1 MQIDFAK
8 VKSTLADIN
17 YLKDGVSIIGS
28 IKRVDRDS
36 VELKSTFKTEVN
48 LICNRC
54 GKEFKKSFEYPLNL
68 LLSDNNIS
76 DSQNLD
82 IIEFHNGKIDFDY
95 IAQSEVASIEE
106 DYNLCD
112 SCEGNQDIF
121 EKEF

>member
-17 YLKDGVSIIGS
+17 YSKDGVTINGT
-28 IKRVDRDS
+28 IKRVDRNS
-36 VELKSTFKTEVN
+36 VELNSTFSTEVN

-54 GKEFKKSFEYPLNL
+54 GKEFKKSFKYPLLL
-68 LLSDNNIS
+68 LLSDGNIS
-76 DSQNLD
+76 DSENLD

-95 IAQSEVASIEE
+95 IAQSEVTSIEE
-106 DYNLCD
+106 DYNLCENCAD
-112 SCEGNQDIF
+112 SEDIL

>member
-17 YLKDGVSIIGS
+17 YSKDGITIIGT

-112 SCEGNQDIF
+112 SCEDSQDIF